1 MDNYVYC
8 MSLQKGWKNV
18 LAMLTVFRRRYRD
31 TIDNVDD
38 MPSALEVG
46 VPTLHYVHEN
56 DKIDVGTETK
66 RTLTSIP
73 YWVP

>member
-1 MDNYVYC
+1 
-8 MSLQKGWKNV
+8 
-18 LAMLTVFRRRYRD
+18 MLTVFRRRYRD

-56 DKIDVGTETK
+56 DKIDVRTETK